1 VLLFGKHQ
9 HCHILFDFCKK
20 ARQQGSL
27 LLVLKRSLISCFSD
41 TYVINK
47 TSVHR
52 PKSPG
57 SRSRAKSGRNPHLH
71 HHHHR
76 PVSFL
81 LASLS
86 RIVALVHQHPANMAA
101 MATAPCFPA
110 TPGLPA
116 RGAVAARSRMA
127 AGGSR
132 SQRRRSSSGVFL
144 CRSSTTGSSRME
156 DYNTAMKRMMRNPY
170 EYHHD
175 LGPYQSFF
183 LVYALLMLPR

>member
-1 VLLFGKHQ
+1 MNIYSKNAFFLKKKTIPCKYWHFLGCVVSWASSQVAGIQKPRQIRPESPPPPPPPPAGLLSA
-9 HCHILFDFCKK
+9 C
-20 ARQQGSL
+20 
-27 LLVLKRSLISCFSD
+27 
-41 TYVINK
+41 
-47 TSVHR
+47 
-52 PKSPG
+52 
-57 SRSRAKSGRNPHLH
+57 
-71 HHHHR
+71 
-76 PVSFL
+76 
-81 LASLS
+81 LA